1 MLNNI
6 FKDFASSP
14 LNTTANVVGVG
25 ISIKFLDI
33 AKQSLDANKQNLE
46 LNQSNNKEN
55 KILLE
60 ELLNTN
66 KEIINLLNIIIS
78 NQNNN

>member
-6 FKDFASSP
+6 FNDFASSP
-14 LNTTANVVGVG
+14 LNTTANIVGTG

-33 AKQSLDANKQNLE
+33 AQQSLEVNKENLKSIKATE
-46 LNQSNNKEN
+46 EN
-55 KILLE
+55 KILLQNI
-60 ELLNTN
+60 LDTN

-78 NQNNN
+78 KIE

>member
-6 FKDFASSP
+6 FNDFVSSP
-14 LNTTANVVGVG
+14 LNTTANIVGTG

-33 AKQSLDANKQNLE
+33 AQQSLDI
-46 LNQSNNKEN
+46 NKESLKNIKMAEDN

-60 ELLNTN
+60 NILDTN
-66 KEIINLLNIIIS
+66 KEIIKLLNIIIS
-78 NQNNN
+78 KLE